1 MGEYDLIIIG
11 SGAAGFSAATQARH
25 LGAERVA
32 IIERGTLW
40 GTCVNFGCV
49 PSKLLITVG
58 ELLYYRNYRHP
69 GLEVTSRFSLA
80 ATLQEKQDIIRRSL
94 ERKQQ
99 ALVGELGVD
108 IIRGEAAFVSPDAVR
123 AGGEEFSAPRFIIAT
138 GSKATI
144 PRIDGIETVDRPMTS
159 TEALEP
165 DAVPGRLIVVGGR
178 ALGLEF
184 AQLYAHL
191 GSAVTV
197 LQRSSSL
204 VPEEEPVLARL
215 LAESLAEEG
224 LAIRTGA
231 GIRRIAGTGG
241 GVRVEAAIGSEET
254 TVEADRILFATGR
267 SPNTRE
273 LRPELAGV
281 TLGKNGEVLVDRFLR
296 TSAPH
301 IWAVGDVLGEP
312 QLEVAAKAGGV
323 IAAENAIAG
332 RSRVFDTAALPHA
345 VFTTPQLAAVGMTE
359 ARARAAGIQTVS
371 RCIRM
376 DTLVKS
382 AIAGDTRGMVKIVA
396 EAGTERI
403 CGVHIIAPLA
413 ADMIQEGVLAVKHGL
428 SVQDIISTFHVF
440 PTMTEAIWVCA
451 RAFRHPSSGPCDAA
465 GSPGKAP
472 GAPGSQAPQG
482 RTGEKLIIKPPY

>member
-1 MGEYDLIIIG
+1 MGEYDLVIIG

-25 LGAERVA
+25 LGAKRVA
-32 IIERGTLW
+32 VIERGTLW
-40 GTCVNFGCV
+40 GTCVNYGCV
-49 PSKLLITVG
+49 PSKLLITVA
-58 ELLYYRNYRHP
+58 EMAYYRNFRHP

-80 ATLQEKQDIIRRSL
+80 STLQEKREIIRRSL
-94 ERKQQ
+94 EKKQQ
-99 ALVGELGVD
+99 TLVEELGVD
-108 IIRGEAAFVSPDAVR
+108 IIRGEAAFASPDAVR
-123 AGGEEFSAPRFIIAT
+123 AGGEEFSAPKFIIAT

-144 PRIDGIETVDRPMTS
+144 PRIEGMETVDRPMTS

-165 DAVPGRLIVVGGR
+165 EAVPGRLIVVGGR

-197 LQRSSSL
+197 LQRSKSI

-215 LAESLAEEG
+215 LADCLAEEG
-224 LAIRTGA
+224 LAIRTGVDIHRVS
-231 GIRRIAGTGG
+231 GKGG
-241 GVRVEAAIGSEET
+241 GVRVEAAIGGEET

-267 SPNTRE
+267 TPNTRE

-281 TLGKNGEVLVDRFLR
+281 RLGKNGEVVVDRFLR
-296 TSAPH
+296 TSASH

-332 RSRVFDTAALPHA
+332 RGRVFDRSALPHA
-345 VFTTPQLAAVGMTE
+345 IFTTPQLAAVGMTE
-359 ARARAAGIQTVS
+359 DQARAAGIRTAS
-371 RCIRM
+371 RCVRM

-403 CGVHIIAPLA
+403 LGVHILAPLA
-413 ADMIQEGVLAVKHGL
+413 ADMIQEGVIAVKHGL
-428 SVQDIISTFHVF
+428 VVQDIISTFHVF

-451 RAFRHPSSGPCDAA
+451 RAFRHPSAGPCDA
-465 GSPGKAP
+465 GIPGPAP
-472 GAPGSQAPQG
+472 EKRPVPGPLEGGQ
-482 RTGEKLIIKPPY
+482 EKN

>member
-231 GIRRIAGTGG
+231 NIRRIAGTGG
-241 GVRVEAAIGSEET
+241 GVRVEAAIGGEET

>member
-241 GVRVEAAIGSEET
+241 GVRVEAAIGGEET

-332 RSRVFDTAALPHA
+332 RGRVFDTAALPHA